1 MRNLFAYG
9 TLMCG
14 DIMREVAGCLPASL
28 PGVLQGYRRRT
39 VRGEHYPGLV
49 PGGASRVDGVLYRA
63 VPGFAWARL
72 DDFEGDMY
80 LRHSV
85 RIELP
90 DGATLSAE
98 TYLVR
103 PQFLARLGH
112 DEWSYAEF
120 LRSGKEQF
128 CDRYRG
134 YARVK

>member
-14 DIMREVAGCLPASL
+14 DIMREVAGCLPESL
-28 PGVLQGYRRRT
+28 PGVLYGYRRRT
-39 VRGEHYPGLV
+39 VRGEHYPGLLQ
-49 PGGASRVDGVLYRA
+49 GGTSRVDGVLYRG
-63 VPGFAWARL
+63 VPACAWTRL

-80 LRHSV
+80 LRQSV

-103 PQFLARLGH
+103 PQFRACLGH

-120 LRSGKEQF
+120 LRSGKAKF
-128 CDRYRG
+128 RDRYRA
-134 YARVK
+134 YASAK